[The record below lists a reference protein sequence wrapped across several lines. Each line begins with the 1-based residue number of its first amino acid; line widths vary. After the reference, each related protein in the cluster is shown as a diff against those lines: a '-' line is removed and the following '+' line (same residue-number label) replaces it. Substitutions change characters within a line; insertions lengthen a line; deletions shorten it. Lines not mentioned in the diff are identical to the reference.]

1 MLECPTIT
9 QVHGPSKSPLQH
21 ETTVRALRHSVWVS
35 LFLSQELQL
44 RDLQDVLTRILR
56 DVDRILGEFERP

>member
-1 MLECPTIT
+1 MLEVQRIT
-9 QVHGPSKSPLQH
+9 QEPGPGKSPLQL

-35 LFLSQELQL
+35 LFLSQELHL

-56 DVDRILGEFERP
+56 DIDRLLENER